1 MLILAY
7 NKYKRD
13 KERLHMKNTDTA
25 DKSLTTDKSL
35 KKMSRVELL
44 ELLVEQSERMDKL
57 EKDLKVAKTL
67 IDRLD
72 KELKTT
78 KAQLNKREIAIES
91 AGSIAEA
98 ALKLNGVFEAAQKAA
113 DQYLENVRMQT
124 EASND

>member
-1 MLILAY
+1 
-7 NKYKRD
+7 
-13 KERLHMKNTDTA
+13 
-25 DKSLTTDKSL
+25 
-35 KKMSRVELL
+35 
-44 ELLVEQSERMDKL
+44 MDKL